1 MTVITKETENNY
13 VSIKGTLVSEF
24 KFSHSSY
31 GEKFYLVYLRAER
44 LSGREDILPLMISE
58 RILDDLGDY
67 AGRAVVVTGQFR
79 SYNCH
84 EGDRNHL
91 ALSVFVQEMDFTDD
105 KAERNEII
113 LNGYV
118 CKQPVYRRTLLERE
132 ITDLLLAVNRPYGK
146 SDYSP
151 CIVWGKEA
159 RCAAEF
165 EIGDKVRI
173 HGRVQSREYRK
184 EDASG
189 SEKLIAYE
197 VSVTRLEPEYG

>member
-1 MTVITKETENNY
+1 
-13 VSIKGTLVSEF
+13 
-24 KFSHSSY
+24 
-31 GEKFYLVYLRAER
+31 
-44 LSGREDILPLMISE
+44 MISE
-58 RILDDLGDY
+58 RILEVLGDY
-67 AGRAVVVTGQFR
+67 AGGVVVVTGQFR

-91 ALSVFVQEMDFTDD
+91 ALSVFVQEMAFSEDT
-105 KAERNEII
+105 AERNEII
-113 LNGYV
+113 LDGYV
-118 CKQPVYRRTLLERE
+118 CKQPVYRRTPLGRE
-132 ITDLLLAVNRPYGK
+132 ITDLLLAVNRPYVK
-146 SDYSP
+146 SDYIP

-189 SEKLIAYE
+189 SEKRIAYE
-197 VSVTRLEPEYG
+197 VSVRRLESE